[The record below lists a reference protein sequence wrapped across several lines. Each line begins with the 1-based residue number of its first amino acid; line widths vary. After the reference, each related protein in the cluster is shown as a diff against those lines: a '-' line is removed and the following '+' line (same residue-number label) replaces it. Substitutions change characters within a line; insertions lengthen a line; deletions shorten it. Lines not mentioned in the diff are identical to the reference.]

1 MGYELDFWALA
12 DYLGLLLRGAATT
25 LALTAIASTIG
36 IALSIGGAATARWG
50 LRWARALIATYIELI
65 RNTPFL
71 VQLFFI
77 FFGLPSLGLRITAME
92 AAILAM
98 TINLTAYTIE
108 ILRAGIEAVSP
119 GQREAGLA
127 LGVSPVWVFICV
139 VLPQAVANVYPALVS
154 QIVITM
160 LESAV
165 VSQIAVTDLTHVGDF
180 IQSRTYRAFETYFV
194 ITLIYLVMALSLR
207 WLLAR
212 AGRRLFAGRLP
223 IR

>member
-1 MGYELDFWALA
+1 MGYQLDFGALA
-12 DYLGLLLRGAATT
+12 GYLGLLLQGALTT

-36 IALSIGGAATARWG
+36 LVLSVGGAATARWG
-50 LRWARALIATYIELI
+50 IRSARSLVLAYVELI

-77 FFGLPSLGLRITAME
+77 FFGLPSLGVRLTAFE
-92 AAILAM
+92 AAVLAM

-108 ILRAGIEAVSP
+108 ILRAGIGAVPP

-127 LGVSPVWVFICV
+127 LGVSAVAVFIYV
-139 VLPQAVANVYPALVS
+139 VLPQAVAAVYPALVS

-165 VSQIAVTDLTHVGDF
+165 VSQIAVTDLTHVADY
-180 IQSRTYRAFETYFV
+180 IQSRTYRAFETYFA
-194 ITLIYLVMALSLR
+194 ITLIYLAMAVSLR
-207 WLLAR
+207 WILAR
-212 AGRRLFAGRLP
+212 AGRRLFAGRA
-223 IR
+223 R

>member
-1 MGYELDFWALA
+1 MGYQLDFWALA
-12 DYLGLLLRGAATT
+12 GYLSLLLQGAGMT
-25 LALTAIASTIG
+25 LALTAIASSIG
-36 IALSIGGAATARWG
+36 LALSIAGAATARWG
-50 LRWARALIATYIELI
+50 VRWARALIAAYVELI

-77 FFGLPSLGLRITAME
+77 FFGLPSLGVRLSALQ

-98 TINLTAYTIE
+98 TINLTAYSIE
-108 ILRAGIEAVSP
+108 ILRAGIEAVPP

-127 LGVSPVWVFICV
+127 LGVSPVSVFIYV
-139 VLPQAVANVYPALVS
+139 ILPQAVANVYPALVS

-165 VSQIAVTDLTHVGDF
+165 VSQIAVIDLTHVADY
-180 IQSRTYRAFETYFV
+180 IQSRTYRAFETYFA
-194 ITLIYLVMALSLR
+194 ITLIYLCMAISLR

-212 AGRRLFAGRLP
+212 AGRRLFSGQPR
-223 IR
+223 